1 MTVFCNAIIHTMTA
15 PSARAEAFVVAD
27 SKVVFVGSSAEARA
41 FAGGHAQYVDLAGK
55 TVVPG
60 FCDSHLHLYMFGA
73 GLLRTADL
81 LNCASLDEL
90 LTRLSDHAARYDGPF
105 LLARG
110 FDQSKLVEGRFPTR
124 IELDKISP
132 TRPLLVTRVCG
143 HAVVVNSA
151 ALALVTEV
159 ERAAGDADSGLYTE
173 TAITPFYNLVP
184 PLTEAEGEEAVCQ
197 AAAVALK
204 SGITSVG
211 TLLDTPDQLGAYARL
226 RRKNQL
232 PIRVTGMPPQACSDT
247 LHAHGIGTTFG
258 DAWLKLGGAKFF
270 SDGSLGAY
278 TALMAE
284 PYEATGECGT
294 RIYDPG
300 VLKKRCAE
308 LQDKGFQLVIHAIGD
323 QAVRESLDAIE
334 FALSQ
339 SNQDN
344 TYHRHRIEHVS
355 ILPADL
361 LLRMAEHKII
371 GAIQPQFVTSDTWTG
386 ERVGEAR
393 AKHAY
398 PFAAMRSAGIPL
410 ALGSDCPVE
419 KLDAFLCLNAAV
431 NRHAWTPEGG
441 LSVDEALYD
450 YTVGSHYA
458 LHQDHYLGKLIP
470 GYLADFVVL
479 SDAPTPQNLT
489 SLTVEQV
496 YVAGN
501 QVLINTW

>member
-1 MTVFCNAIIHTMTA
+1 MTVYCNGVVHTMAT

-27 SKVVFVGSSAEARA
+27 GKVVFTGSRHEALALSGERA
-41 FAGGHAQYVDLAGK
+41 KVVDLAGK

-73 GLLRTADL
+73 GLLRTA
-81 LNCASLDEL
+81 EL
-90 LTRLSDHAARYDGPF
+90 LGCTSLGELFTRLTDHASRYQGAF

-110 FDQSKLVEGRFPTR
+110 FDQSKLAENRFPTR
-124 IELDKISP
+124 TELDKISP
-132 TRPLLVTRVCG
+132 DRPLLVTRVCG
-143 HAVVVNSA
+143 HAMVVNSA
-151 ALALVTEV
+151 ALALVTAT
-159 ERAAGDADSGLYTE
+159 ERAAGDAESGLYTE
-173 TAITPFYNLVP
+173 TAITPFYQLVP
-184 PLTEAEGEEAVCQ
+184 PLTDSEAEDAVCK
-197 AAAVALK
+197 AAAVALQT
-204 SGITSVG
+204 GITSVG

-226 RRKNQL
+226 HRRGLL
-232 PIRVTGMPPQACSDT
+232 PIRVTGMPPQSSCDT

-294 RIYDPG
+294 RIYDPE

-308 LQDKGFQLVIHAIGD
+308 LQSKGFQIVIHAIGD

-355 ILPADL
+355 ILPPDL
-361 LLRMAEHKII
+361 LERMAEHKII
-371 GAIQPQFVTSDTWTG
+371 GAIQPQFVTADTWTG

-393 AKHAY
+393 AQHAY
-398 PFAAMRSAGIPL
+398 PFEAMRSAGIPL

-419 KLDAFLCLNAAV
+419 KLDAFLCLDAAV
-431 NRHAWTPEGG
+431 NRHPWSPEGG

-489 SLTVEQV
+489 SLIVEQV
-496 YVAGN
+496 YVAGSR
-501 QVLINTW
+501 VI

>member
-1 MTVFCNAIIHTMTA
+1 MKVFYNGNVHTMTT
-15 PSARAEAFVVAD
+15 PSARAEALVVAD
-27 SKVVFVGSSAEARA
+27 GKIVFTGSSAEARA
-41 FAGGHAQYVDLAGK
+41 FAGTAAVIDDLAGK

-81 LNCASLDEL
+81 LGCASLDEL
-90 LTRLSDHAARYDGPF
+90 FTRLSDHATRYDGAF

-110 FDQSKLVEGRFPTR
+110 FDQSKLKEGRFPTR
-124 IELDKISP
+124 AELDNISP
-132 TRPLLVTRVCG
+132 SRPLLVTRVCG
-143 HAVVVNSA
+143 HAMVVNSA
-151 ALALVTEV
+151 ALALVTEA
-159 ERAAGDADSGLYTE
+159 ERAVGDAESGLYTE
-173 TAITPFYNLVP
+173 TAITPFNNLVP
-184 PLTEAEGEEAVCQ
+184 PLTEAEGEEAVLQ
-197 AAAVALK
+197 ASAVALQ

-211 TLLDTPDQLGAYARL
+211 TLLDTADQLGAYTRL
-226 RRKNQL
+226 KRKNKL
-232 PIRVTGMPPQACSDT
+232 PIRVTGMPPQASCDT
-247 LHAHGIGTTFG
+247 LHAHGIATTFG

-284 PYEATGECGT
+284 PYEATGGCGT
-294 RIYDPG
+294 RIYDPE
-300 VLKKRCAE
+300 VLKARCAE
-308 LQDKGFQLVIHAIGD
+308 LQGKGFQIVIHAIGD

-344 TYHRHRIEHVS
+344 IFHRHRIEHVS
-355 ILPADL
+355 ILPPDL
-361 LLRMAEHKII
+361 LERMATKQII
-371 GAIQPQFVTSDTWTG
+371 AAIQPQFVTADTWTG

-393 AKHAY
+393 AQFAY
-398 PFAAMRSAGIPL
+398 PFEAMRAAGIPL

-431 NRHAWTPEGG
+431 NRHAWSPNGG
-441 LSVDEALYD
+441 LSVDDALYG

-458 LHQDHYLGKLIP
+458 LHQDHYLGRLTP

-479 SDAPTPQNLT
+479 SDAPTPENLL
-489 SLTVEQV
+489 SLKAEQV
-496 YVAGN
+496 YVAG
-501 QVLINTW
+501 QKVG

>member
-1 MTVFCNAIIHTMTA
+1 MTVFCNAIVHTMTA
-15 PSARAEAFVVAD
+15 PSARAEAFVVED
-27 SKVVFVGSSAEARA
+27 GKVVFTGSSSEARA
-41 FAGGHAQYVDLAGK
+41 FAGVHAALVDLAGK

-73 GLLRTADL
+73 GLLRTVEL
-81 LNCASLDEL
+81 LGSASLDEL
-90 LTRLSDHAARYDGPF
+90 FARLSDHAARYDGPF

-110 FDQSKLVEGRFPTR
+110 FDQSKLSEDRFPTR
-124 IELDKISP
+124 TELDIISP
-132 TRPLLVTRVCG
+132 DRPLLVTRVCG
-143 HAVVVNSA
+143 HAMVVNSA
-151 ALALVTEV
+151 ALALVTDA
-159 ERAAGDADSGLYTE
+159 ERAAGDAEAGLYTE
-173 TAITPFYNLVP
+173 TAITTFYRLVP
-184 PLTEAEGEEAVCQ
+184 PLTEAEGEEAVLR

-226 RRKNQL
+226 RRENSL
-232 PIRVTGMPPQACSDT
+232 PIRITGMPPQASCDT
-247 LHAHGIGTTFG
+247 LYAHGIGTTFG
-258 DAWLKLGGAKFF
+258 DAWLKFGGAKFF
-270 SDGSLGAY
+270 ADGSLGAY

-294 RIYDPG
+294 RIYDPE
-300 VLKKRCAE
+300 VLKQRCTE
-308 LQDKGFQLVIHAIGD
+308 LQNKGFQIVIHAIGD

-334 FALSQ
+334 FALHQ
-339 SNQDN
+339 SDRDN

-361 LLRMAEHKII
+361 LIRMVAHKIV

-386 ERVGEAR
+386 ERVGEER
-393 AKHAY
+393 AQHAY
-398 PFAAMRSAGIPL
+398 PFAAMRAAGVPL

-419 KLDAFLCLNAAV
+419 KLDAFLCLDAAV
-431 NRHAWTPEGG
+431 NRHAWTPHGG

-458 LHQDHYLGKLIP
+458 LHQDHYLGRLTP

-479 SDAPTPQNLT
+479 SDAPTPRNLT
-489 SLTVEQV
+489 SLTAEQV
-496 YVAGN
+496 YLAGN
-501 QVLINTW
+501 QVLKSAR